1 MASTLEVQPV
11 TVPDSVVQYQPPLQ
25 HLAVNSTAIHQQAV
39 KQLTAEHP
47 TNYIDADVDTDAD
60 IPADSR
66 SFIPLPHQQ
75 LHEVDII
82 RAIVNGQDPLDW
94 PTIAGQPINEFQT
107 PGLATMAFPM
117 LFPYG
122 KGDPT
127 TKDRLIEVTLAD
139 CFKHL
144 LRYGDTT
151 PEGSPRWRFASHPRF
166 PYWAL
171 NMKQRHQLL
180 SQSKVYL
187 QRTPA
192 DANLTVEQLRDMV
205 QNMNTDQLMNRIQRY
220 AAEVQ
225 GTNEYWFQRLQE
237 LRALFDQK
245 GPPTFFWTLSAADNY
260 WPELHALM
268 PHPEGC
274 PVSHSMRVAAIIN
287 NPQIAD
293 WFFTSKTA
301 DFIQH
306 WLMGSLDAQW
316 FWYCF
321 EYQARGSTHVHGC
334 AKLRNDPGLCSLVKK
349 AAEAWLAERKVQN
362 QEEPAYITLREEGKI
377 AKAKAIAY
385 ADWLV
390 TTLNDALPT
399 NAWQLPQPH
408 PSACQTPFDSNDSD
422 YHDLVNSVQR
432 HSRCSPAYCLRH
444 KAGQETPTCRCNF
457 PRELCEVSD
466 IHFEELSNC
475 TVRAT
480 LSTKRNDPRLNSHQR
495 LMLQNWRANVDLQII
510 IDVEACARYMAKYA
524 AKGEPKSMSATAI
537 FATCVGKLSDHHNP
551 LTALRSSMLRV
562 VGERDFSAQE
572 TAHMLK
578 GLPLYSCTYSF
589 VCISLDGSCAIQTE
603 AIDQDDQTAQQA
615 ATNLSLFDCYA
626 NRAKYDSTFPGITLL
641 NLCTFVARYTLYRG
655 EIRQCSTEVIV
666 RTFPNTHQ
674 TQRVPLTG
682 DTASTSL

>member
-1 MASTLEVQPV
+1 M
-11 TVPDSVVQYQPPLQ
+11 
-25 HLAVNSTAIHQQAV
+25 
-39 KQLTAEHP
+39 
-47 TNYIDADVDTDAD
+47 
-60 IPADSR
+60 
-66 SFIPLPHQQ
+66 
-75 LHEVDII
+75 
-82 RAIVNGQDPLDW
+82 
-94 PTIAGQPINEFQT
+94 
-107 PGLATMAFPM
+107 
-117 LFPYG
+117 
-122 KGDPT
+122 
-127 TKDRLIEVTLAD
+127 
-139 CFKHL
+139 
-144 LRYGDTT
+144 
-151 PEGSPRWRFASHPRF
+151 
-166 PYWAL
+166 
-171 NMKQRHQLL
+171 
-180 SQSKVYL
+180 
-187 QRTPA
+187 
-192 DANLTVEQLRDMV
+192 
-205 QNMNTDQLMNRIQRY
+205 
-220 AAEVQ
+220 
-225 GTNEYWFQRLQE
+225 
-237 LRALFDQK
+237 
-245 GPPTFFWTLSAADNY
+245 
-260 WPELHALM
+260 
-268 PHPEGC
+268 
-274 PVSHSMRVAAIIN
+274 
-287 NPQIAD
+287 
-293 WFFTSKTA
+293 
-301 DFIQH
+301 
-306 WLMGSLDAQW
+306 
-316 FWYCF
+316 
-321 EYQARGSTHVHGC
+321 
-334 AKLRNDPGLCSLVKK
+334 KK

-466 IHFEELSNC
+466 IHFEELSNG

-615 ATNLSLFDCYA
+615 ATNLSSLTVMLIVP
-626 NRAKYDSTFPGITLL
+626 STTAPFQALHYSTCAHLWQD
-641 NLCTFVARYTLYRG
+641 TTLYRG
-655 EIRQCSTEVIV
+655 EIRQRSTEVIV

-674 TQRVPLTG
+674 TQRVHLREILQVP
-682 DTASTSL
+682 AYKV